1 MQKIFLGRIENQRL
15 KLQDP
20 DSFKSLIISLDG
32 KEVEL
37 TLGKKKDNRTLDQN
51 ALLWAINTLI
61 ANELGWEKEDLHAY
75 LKERFAPKRKI
86 TVKGTETI
94 IPKGTSQFTKEEFS
108 EYIERIKRF
117 AAIEMGIVIPDS
129 DQITNL

>member
-1 MQKIFLGRIENQRL
+1 MEKIFRGRVENQRL
-15 KLQDP
+15 KLQNP
-20 DSFKSLIISLDG
+20 DGFKSLIVSLDG
-32 KEVEL
+32 KEIEL
-37 TLGKKKDNRTLDQN
+37 TVGKKKDRRTLDQN
-51 ALLWAINTLI
+51 AYLWVINTLI
-61 ANELGWEKEDLHAY
+61 SNETGMETDEVHTY

-117 AAIEMGIVIPDS
+117 AAIELGIVIPDS
-129 DQITNL
+129 NEINL

>member
-1 MQKIFLGRIENQRL
+1 MEKIFRGNIQNQCL

-20 DSFKSLIISLDG
+20 DSFKSLIVSLDG

-37 TLGKKKDNRTLDQN
+37 TLGKKKDSRTLAQN
-51 ALLWAINTLI
+51 SYLWVINTLI
-61 ANELGWEKEDLHAY
+61 SNETGMETDEVHTY

-108 EYIERIKRF
+108 DYIERIKRF

-129 DQITNL
+129 CEVNQ

>member
-20 DSFKSLIISLDG
+20 DSFKSLIVSFDG

-37 TLGKKKDNRTLDQN
+37 TLGKKKDSRTLDQN
-51 ALLWAINTLI
+51 SYLWAINTLV
-61 ANELGWEKEDLHAY
+61 ANELGWEKDDLHEY
-75 LKERFAPKRKI
+75 LKTRFAPKRKI

-117 AAIEMGIVIPDS
+117 AAIELGIVVLDS
-129 DQITNL
+129 NEINL